1 MSPSPKTL
9 PNPDAQRESEPVIL
23 ITSTDVYVAGS
34 FWTWFAYLWPFA
46 LLFVGVALCGLLH

>member
-34 FWTWFAYLWPFA
+34 FWTWFAFA